1 MKNTFFKQGV
11 CSLTLL
17 TFLYSP
23 YGFAVKP
30 SQCKQD
36 SKKLQDQA
44 RGMGQAAA
52 AQQGVAAKAVG
63 QSVAGSNQIERES
76 GTLKNFGNASGNHS
90 TATADEVAKLREQ
103 CQKACDPGSA
113 EDENGDNKKES
124 ERAQI
129 EQEKNQCE
137 QEIAKV
143 EEELRKSA
151 NEAYKSADQAGQS
164 QQAAQSGSQPGNN
177 DSSGGMGGMGG
188 GLLGAALGAGLAMM
202 MMKKKD
208 KKDEALFS
216 ADGTVNCKANG
227 AVAYSDCND
236 YFLEQCKTDSTSA
249 VCKQFT
255 GRYCSTSTTASSSN
269 PDLIQ
274 NVNTSESGVIIA
286 SKEDKDIKGEGMGSQ
301 FCFKSQAT
309 EYCASSGRENCPSCL
324 QLEANKSAACDSNPA
339 LCMLQHDPQ
348 TIQNAK
354 NSCPTDPMFSNPTY
368 TSGGGSTVPGGGG
381 LEDPILPNQYAS
393 SEGSTN
399 ETATGNQATTSGVS
413 IASVGGGGGSMGFVS
428 SGEANPDTESSW
440 DSYRSRRS
448 SRSSYGS
455 GSVGRSG
462 SGSRGSDTRAP
473 SNYGSAVGPSLFSV
487 STDLIQGK
495 CALGQLAHCSR

>member
-23 YGFAVKP
+23 YGFAGAVQECQ
-30 SQCKQD
+30 SQ
-36 SKKLQDQA
+36 SKKLQNQA
-44 RGMGQAAA
+44 REAGKAAA
-52 AQQGVAAKAVG
+52 TTQGVAAKAVG
-63 QSVAGSNQIERES
+63 QAAAGEKIEGSARTQKE
-76 GTLKNFGNASGNHS
+76 FGNASGNHS

-103 CQKACDPGSA
+103 CQKACDPSKGKP
-113 EDENGDNKKES
+113 DEQ
-124 ERAQI
+124 AQI
-129 EQEKNQCE
+129 EQEKNKCE

-151 NEAYKSADQAGQS
+151 NEAYKAADQAGQS
-164 QQAAQSGSQPGNN
+164 QQAAQNGSQPSNN
-177 DSSGGMGGMGG
+177 ESSGGMGGMGA

-216 ADGTVNCKANG
+216 ADGTVNCKASG

-236 YFLEQCKTDSTSA
+236 YFVEQCKADATTA
-249 VCKQFT
+249 ICKQFT

-399 ETATGNQATTSGVS
+399 SATTNETATGNQATTSGVS
-413 IASVGGGGGSMGFVS
+413 IASVGGGGSMGFVS

-448 SRSSYGS
+448 SRSSYGG
-455 GSVGRSG
+455 GSMGRSG